1 MKKLALKILNSMM
14 KTKDPFLFGTVLLCL
29 MILAYLCGWNK
40 ITPMSA
46 IESVVKLWTDEEVI
60 IQKAEN

>member
-29 MILAYLCGWNK
+29 MILAYLAGLNR
-40 ITPMSA
+40 ITPWSA
-46 IESVVKLWTDEEVI
+46 IDSVIKLWSEEEVV
-60 IQKAEN
+60 IQKAKE

>member
-29 MILAYLCGWNK
+29 MILAYLAGLNR
-40 ITPMSA
+40 ITPWSA
-46 IESVVKLWTDEEVI
+46 IDSIIKLWA
-60 IQKAEN
+60 AE